1 MHKQH
6 FRERLFSG
14 NLFREWVAALPE
26 QWQHLPLYLR
36 LYAVLLIGG
45 GLLFQLSYPI
55 TLLDSDMWYHL
66 DGGRWFWQQGSVPN
80 HSFFSFIE
88 PERVFVNYYW
98 GFQALIAG
106 IYEFGGYYGLLV
118 LRALIFTLTTVLAY
132 RYIIEQRSRHFPVL
146 HHRPQA
152 ATGGGSVQ
160 VDVDQRDQNDD
171 QRDDEQPLVRQDH
184 NADIHP
190 AAQPTGANHLHVRR
204 TEDTAGGLLQHQ
216 GDPKGSQQRI

>member
-66 DGGRWFWQQGSVPN
+66 DGDAGSGSRDP
-80 HSFFSFIE
+80 
-88 PERVFVNYYW
+88 
-98 GFQALIAG
+98 FQITP
-106 IYEFGGYYGLLV
+106 FLL
-118 LRALIFTLTTVLAY
+118 
-132 RYIIEQRSRHFPVL
+132 H
-146 HHRPQA
+146 
-152 ATGGGSVQ
+152 
-160 VDVDQRDQNDD
+160 
-171 QRDDEQPLVRQDH
+171 
-184 NADIHP
+184 
-190 AAQPTGANHLHVRR
+190 
-204 TEDTAGGLLQHQ
+204 
-216 GDPKGSQQRI
+216 